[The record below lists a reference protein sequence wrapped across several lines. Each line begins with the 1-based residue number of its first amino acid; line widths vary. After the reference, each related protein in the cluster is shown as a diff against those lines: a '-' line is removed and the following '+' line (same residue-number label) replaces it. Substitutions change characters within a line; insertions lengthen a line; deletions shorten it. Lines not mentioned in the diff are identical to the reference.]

1 MLLNDTQGV
10 WLVSIGSYMIETTFT
25 FIVIYID
32 IHLADKEDTC
42 EKEVHLTLT
51 CDVHRAIYRAIVS
64 KIFIFNNTKDV

>member
-10 WLVSIGSYMIETTFT
+10 WLVSIGSYRIETPLT

-32 IHLADKEDTC
+32 IHLADTC
-42 EKEVHLTLT
+42 EKEVHLTVT

-64 KIFIFNNTKDV
+64 QIFIFNNTKDV